1 MTKTEK
7 TLLIIIFLWLS
18 WLTYRTL
25 QEPRWQ
31 EMVVGLQADLMAKDD
46 SLDVFKLDHAAI
58 QAQNERTKAWTEM
71 DSIIPDTL
79 DTEGGE

>member
-31 EMVVGLQADLMAKDD
+31 EMVVGLQTALMAKDD
-46 SLDVFKLDHAAI
+46 SLDVFKQDFAVR
-58 QAQNERTKAWTEM
+58 QAHDRQTWQAEFYV
-71 DSIIPDTL
+71 DTL
-79 DTEGGE
+79 DTIEEGE